1 MTEKSEERNLLC
13 RCLEKEIASEADRR
27 IGMEILRNGRGK
39 KHGGNVRGLE
49 IMMGMRGRTIFAG
62 EFRGKE
68 ITQEKFG
75 EKTVNSGGDML
86 GDWKFRWES
95 ARNEDFCSKVTR
107 KGNYK
112 GKV

>member
-39 KHGGNVRGLE
+39 KPGGNVRGLE

-68 ITQEKFG
+68 ITQDKFG
-75 EKTVNSGGDML
+75 
-86 GDWKFRWES
+86 
-95 ARNEDFCSKVTR
+95 
-107 KGNYK
+107 KGNSLEEF
-112 GKV
+112 